1 MYCKG
6 KRYTIET
13 FSIDRILNKKHFH
26 EKIMQ
31 KMCTRNQAPSE
42 NLCKPIHDIINYSN
56 FNCSFLSSN
65 CGKEGKNYKNLNI
78 SRTF

>member
-1 MYCKG
+1 MYCKE

-13 FSIDRILNKKHFH
+13 FSIDRILNKEHFH

-31 KMCTRNQAPSE
+31 KMCTRNQIPSE

-56 FNCSFLSSN
+56 F
-65 CGKEGKNYKNLNI
+65 
-78 SRTF
+78 